1 MKMKL
6 LKLAMLAVGL
16 TLTAGNMSVPAF
28 AAGDSAA
35 GKKVFNKC
43 KACHQTKAGKKGIGP
58 NLNGLF
64 GRKAGTLA
72 KFKYSKDLKAAGAK
86 GLVWTPETFVAYI
99 KEPKKY
105 LGKMLGKNKAKTKMA
120 FNGLKKAKDR
130 DNLLAYL
137 MTVTK

>member
-16 TLTAGNMSVPAF
+16 TLAAGNMSVPAF
-28 AAGDSAA
+28 AAGDLKA

-64 GRKAGTLA
+64 GRKAG
-72 KFKYSKDLKAAGAK
+72 
-86 GLVWTPETFVAYI
+86 
-99 KEPKKY
+99 
-105 LGKMLGKNKAKTKMA
+105 
-120 FNGLKKAKDR
+120 
-130 DNLLAYL
+130 
-137 MTVTK
+137 